1 MNDIRIEFEPPIV
14 RVILNR
20 PEKHNAVSGA
30 MWTALSSIAAD
41 LETRNELRAAI
52 LTGAGQEA
60 FSAGADIAEM
70 ESNLANPDRMQAM
83 QDATQS
89 GQEAWWN
96 LRLPTIAVIRGA
108 CVGGGCGL
116 AIACDLRLATPDAYF
131 AITPAKLGL
140 AYSLPDTRRLTDL
153 VGPARAKEILFTA
166 RKFTANEALAM
177 GLINQIVTASDI
189 DDAAAALAHQI
200 AANAPSSLRTAK
212 HLINGIAHGQRLQ
225 TPATKALFDN
235 SFRSADFLE
244 GAAAFRE
251 KRKPRFK

>member
-1 MNDIRIEFEPPIV
+1 MNDIRIEIAPPIA
-14 RVILNR
+14 RIILNR
-20 PEKHNAVSGA
+20 PDKRNAVSSA
-30 MWTALSSIAAD
+30 MWSSLPSIAAELASHAD
-41 LETRNELRAAI
+41 LRAII
-52 LTGAGQEA
+52 LTGAGHEA

-70 ESNLANPDRMQAM
+70 ESNLANPDKMQAM

-96 LRLPTIAVIRGA
+96 LTLPTIAVIRGA

-116 AIACDLRLATPDAYF
+116 AIASDLRLATPDAYF

-140 AYSLPDTRRLTDL
+140 AYSLTDTRRLVDL

-166 RKFTANEALAM
+166 AKFTASEALAM
-177 GLINQIVTASDI
+177 GLINRIVPAATIDATAETL
-189 DDAAAALAHQI
+189 ALQI
-200 AANAPSSLRTAK
+200 AANAPSSLSSAK
-212 HLINGIAHGQRLQ
+212 RLINGIARGERLEN
-225 TPATKALFDN
+225 TATAALFND

-251 KRKPRFK
+251 KRRPKF